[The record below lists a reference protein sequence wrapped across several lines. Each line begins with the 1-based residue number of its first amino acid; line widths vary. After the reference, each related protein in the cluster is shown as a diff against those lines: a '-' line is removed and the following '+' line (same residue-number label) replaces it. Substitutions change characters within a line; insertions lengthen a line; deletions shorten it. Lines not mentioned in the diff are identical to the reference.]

1 VTTTELS
8 ADTRARILGTAWQL
22 IQDQGAGA
30 VTVKEVASA
39 AGVSRQLV
47 YFHYQNRAGLL
58 LAMARH
64 RDRSSGFLRRVA
76 ATRELPPVAGFEAFL
91 RAWCA
96 YLAELV
102 PVARALEAAYIT
114 GDEGGD
120 AWRDR
125 MTELREACRL
135 ALERVA
141 GENRLAAGW
150 TWEEAADWAW
160 ARIQPS
166 TWSHLVGMCG
176 WDAGRYTE
184 RTVGSLLAELTRPD
198 DADGQEREQAP
209 SSFDPPRSAQAM

>member
-1 VTTTELS
+1 MTTTELS

-22 IQDQGAGA
+22 IQDRGAGA

-64 RDRSSGFLRRVA
+64 RDRSSGFLRQVA
-76 ATRELPPVAGFEAFL
+76 AARELSPVPGFEAFL

-102 PVARALEAAYIT
+102 PVARALEAAYVT

-141 GENRLAAGW
+141 GEGRLAAGW
-150 TWEEAADWAW
+150 TAESAADWAW

-166 TWSHLVGMCG
+166 TWAHLVGMCG
-176 WDAGRYTE
+176 WDAARYTE
-184 RTVGSLLAELTRPD
+184 RTVGSLLAELTRP
-198 DADGQEREQAP
+198 
-209 SSFDPPRSAQAM
+209 